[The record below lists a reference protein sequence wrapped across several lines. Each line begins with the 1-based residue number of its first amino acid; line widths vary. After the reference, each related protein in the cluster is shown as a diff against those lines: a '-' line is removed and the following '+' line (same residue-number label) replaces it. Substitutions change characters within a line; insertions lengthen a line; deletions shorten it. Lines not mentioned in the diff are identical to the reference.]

1 MKLFA
6 KGKIL
11 GVATRPQ
18 YNKNTGESWEK
29 LFLVIQTPKHGGI
42 AGQLE
47 DSEFQLTKAQIDAGA
62 QKRLNDLN
70 GNEVLIE
77 VFMMTNEFKGKT
89 YTSWFLSGDGVP
101 QRLNQLE
108 NSNNKLGK

>member
-11 GVATRPQ
+11 GVAARPQ
-18 YNKNTGESWEK
+18 YNKNTGENWDK

-47 DSEFQLTKAQIDAGA
+47 DSEFQLTKAQIESGA
-62 QKRLNDLN
+62 QKRLNDAA
-70 GNEVLIE
+70 GKEVFVE
-77 VFMMTNEFKGKT
+77 VFMMTNEYKGKH
-89 YTSWFLSGDGVP
+89 YTTWFLSGDGVP
-101 QRLNQLE
+101 SAVNLPQ
-108 NSNNKLGK
+108 KGA